1 MALSLLEK
9 YGFIEVT
16 SRIILNNCPKL
27 KKMAKKLRANSNK
40 ASEAPETKEINPNLA
55 KEYFARLDSI
65 IAKGDVVLIH
75 SSMDGLEAIGI
86 TAESF
91 MAFMKQQVADKQVTF
106 VLPCFPIT
114 NLKPPTAKSRPYAP
128 KKTLC
133 WTGMLPNMFIAD
145 ADVIRTSFPY
155 NSLAA
160 MGPKATEMMAKD
172 SEQVGVYDRNSAWQ
186 YLLDN
191 DAKILFV
198 GVKASGSNTMGIHA
212 LCEFMGDEWP
222 VMDWYEQ
229 RTYKVRIDGEVTE
242 KTISVQADH
251 WYQYCME
258 ERTSGRLKEAG
269 VLVED
274 DNLGCNLGVIN
285 SSKEMVSVL
294 KTLCKQ
300 GKLMYMIP
308 KKYLR
313 KR

>member
-9 YGFIEVT
+9 YGFIEVA

-40 ASEAPETKEINPNLA
+40 ASEVPETKEINPNLA
-55 KEYFARLDSI
+55 KDYFARLDSI
-65 IAKGDVVLIH
+65 IAKDDVVLIH

-86 TAESF
+86 TAEAF
-91 MAFMKQQVADKQVTF
+91 MVFMKQQVADKQVTF

-114 NLKPPTAKSRPYAP
+114 NLKPPTAKSRPYDP

-172 SEQVGVYDRNSAWQ
+172 SEQVGVYDVNSAWQ
-186 YLLDN
+186 YLLDQ

>member
-1 MALSLLEK
+1 MELSLLEK
-9 YGFIEVT
+9 YGFIEVA

-40 ASEAPETKEINPNLA
+40 ATEVPETKEINPQFA
-55 KEYFARLDSI
+55 KDYFVRLDSI
-65 IAKGDVVLIH
+65 IVKDDVVLIH

-86 TAESF
+86 TAEAF
-91 MAFMKQQVADKQVTF
+91 MSFMKQQVADKQATF

-114 NLKPPTAKSRPYAP
+114 NLKPPTAKSRPYDP

-133 WTGMLPNMFIAD
+133 WTGMLPNMFIGD
-145 ADVIRTSFPY
+145 ADVVRTSFPY

-160 MGPKATEMMAKD
+160 MGPKAIEMMAKD

-186 YLLDN
+186 YLLEQ

-222 VMDWYEQ
+222 VNDWYEK

-274 DNLGCNLGVIN
+274 DNLGCTLGVIN

>member
-65 IAKGDVVLIH
+65 IAKDDVVLIH